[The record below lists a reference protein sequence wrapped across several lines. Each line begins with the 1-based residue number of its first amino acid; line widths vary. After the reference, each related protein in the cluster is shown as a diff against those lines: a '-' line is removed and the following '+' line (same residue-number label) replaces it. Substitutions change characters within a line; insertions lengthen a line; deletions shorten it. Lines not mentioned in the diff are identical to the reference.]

1 MNIRKL
7 NDLIIW
13 NSDADT
19 KAKESLQVVKSLTL
33 SKVFRITM
41 SIAAIFIIFL
51 ASHNLYIQYH
61 HVYTDTMQVL
71 VVPSGQRAEI
81 TLIDGTKVWLNAGS
95 TLRFPSQFADN
106 RHIQLKGEGF
116 FDVAKDT
123 EKPFIVETDKYQVRV
138 HGTSFNVSAYP
149 GNPFEVSLLKGSVS
163 VYSKQTK
170 EISFLK
176 PGEKICDS
184 NKIHFHKESIPN
196 HDPFLWKQ
204 GIISFH
210 NESAENIFR
219 KLELFYDIKIINK
232 NKQLL
237 EKHYTGK
244 FKMKD
249 GIEQILKVLRYSC
262 DFQYHYNIED
272 NEIIIL

>member
-1 MNIRKL
+1 ML
-7 NDLIIW
+7 
-13 NSDADT
+13 
-19 KAKESLQVVKSLTL
+19 
-33 SKVFRITM
+33 FR
-41 SIAAIFIIFL
+41 SI
-51 ASHNLYIQYH
+51 
-61 HVYTDTMQVL
+61 
-71 VVPSGQRAEI
+71 
-81 TLIDGTKVWLNAGS
+81 
-95 TLRFPSQFADN
+95 
-106 RHIQLKGEGF
+106 
-116 FDVAKDT
+116 
-123 EKPFIVETDKYQVRV
+123 ETDKYQVRV

>member
-1 MNIRKL
+1 MISKNLILRYINGHTSEEETKEVVEWIKASEENQRSYMNIRKL

-95 TLRFPSQFADN
+95 TLRFPSQFADD
-106 RHIQLKGEGF
+106 RHIQLK
-116 FDVAKDT
+116 
-123 EKPFIVETDKYQVRV
+123 
-138 HGTSFNVSAYP
+138 
-149 GNPFEVSLLKGSVS
+149 
-163 VYSKQTK
+163 
-170 EISFLK
+170 
-176 PGEKICDS
+176 
-184 NKIHFHKESIPN
+184 
-196 HDPFLWKQ
+196 
-204 GIISFH
+204 
-210 NESAENIFR
+210 
-219 KLELFYDIKIINK
+219 
-232 NKQLL
+232 
-237 EKHYTGK
+237 
-244 FKMKD
+244 
-249 GIEQILKVLRYSC
+249 
-262 DFQYHYNIED
+262 
-272 NEIIIL
+272 